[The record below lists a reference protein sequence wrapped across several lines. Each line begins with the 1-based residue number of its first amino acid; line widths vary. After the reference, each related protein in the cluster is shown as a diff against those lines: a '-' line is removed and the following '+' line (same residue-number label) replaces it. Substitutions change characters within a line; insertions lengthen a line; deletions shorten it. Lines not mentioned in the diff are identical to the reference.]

1 MTAYLLFLISDG
13 ARMYVLHRFFRLYL
27 EEKEGQRRIRAAAY
41 MIFFAVSGFL
51 HLVFRNP
58 VLNLAVNLS
67 GYFLLSCLYR
77 GSWIRRG
84 GIAATNYILT
94 MVTEAVPFYLLFSFV
109 PRPVLETALV
119 PIPVL
124 EHFMVVLILE
134 RYCRRESGRS
144 CTGTEWGCVFLLPA
158 GSIVIML
165 CSFLFMD
172 NNTAQVIVSL
182 VLFGINLVTFYLLE
196 QTDQYY
202 EERNRNVLL
211 RTQNEAYQ
219 NQILIQQESEKRM
232 SALRH
237 DWKNHLYRLRL
248 FAAEQQEEKLQIY
261 LEDMEKALESDG
273 KISATGNRTV
283 DSMINYKLGR
293 ALPMGISV
301 NLDIKIPE
309 TLEISDFDLTG
320 LLGNLLDN
328 ALEALEKTEEKRLRL
343 SIWLEKDL
351 LFLEMEN
358 TCLPPVQRKDGSYKS
373 TKDDPSHHG
382 IGLQNIRIIV
392 EKYVGKVSF
401 FSGQGYFRTEA
412 VMLNRKM

>member
-1 MTAYLLFLISDG
+1 MMAYLLFLISDA
-13 ARMYVLHRFFRLYL
+13 ARMYVLHRFFRLFL
-27 EEKEGQRRIRAAAY
+27 EKKEGQRKIRTASY
-41 MIFFAVSGFL
+41 IIFFAVSGFL

-94 MVTEAVPFYLLFSFV
+94 MVTEAVPFYLLFPFV
-109 PRPVLETALV
+109 PRSALETALV

-124 EHFMVVLILE
+124 EHFMAVLILE
-134 RYCRRESGRS
+134 RYCRKKSGRS

-172 NNTAQVIVSL
+172 NNAAQVIVSL

-248 FAAEQQEEKLQIY
+248 LAAEQQKEKLQIY

-273 KISATGNRTV
+273 KISGTGNRTV
-283 DSMINYKLGR
+283 DSMINYKLGQ
-293 ALPMGISV
+293 ALHMGISAK
-301 NLDIKIPE
+301 LDIKIPE
-309 TLEISDFDLTG
+309 TLEITDFDLTG
-320 LLGNLLDN
+320 LL
-328 ALEALEKTEEKRLRL
+328 ATCWTTRWKR
-343 SIWLEKDL
+343 
-351 LFLEMEN
+351 
-358 TCLPPVQRKDGSYKS
+358 
-373 TKDDPSHHG
+373 
-382 IGLQNIRIIV
+382 
-392 EKYVGKVSF
+392 
-401 FSGQGYFRTEA
+401 
-412 VMLNRKM
+412 